1 MVLHKDDPDRPG
13 NLTDAEY
20 RAATEALIEKTGDAG
35 LHTVPDDVMA
45 DAVEHAKAAQEADD
59 GQ

>member
-20 RAATEALIEKTGDAG
+20 REATEALIEKTRDAG
-35 LHTVPDDVMA
+35 LHTVPGNIMT
-45 DAVEHAKAAQEADD
+45 DAVEQADQRH